1 MSSNQ
6 ITTLM
11 REYQEESS
19 NKGLPHRER
28 VTQKERDRNNKQW
41 YKDKINLVSASAYG
55 SSFYY
60 GYGGVTDWKRKK
72 VNYDLFN
79 DIINK
84 ADFEYVC
91 QPYGAQAGELP
102 AQMTNRDIV
111 SGKIKVLL
119 GMEMKMPFSW
129 NVIATNDQAT
139 TRKEQEEFNR
149 IKEFVVNEVMA
160 PIDAAIQQQQE
171 EATRGRKLSPEEVQ
185 KLQQDLAAQREAQ
198 TPDEVRKYMARKH
211 QDPAEVQAEQILN
224 YLIHKEKIPE
234 KFNKGFKHMNL
245 AGLEVYRVDI
255 INGEPTLTVVNPL
268 YFDYDKSP
276 DLDYIQDGEWAR
288 CEYRMTPSEVVATFG
303 SELTPTEID
312 RIYRFQ
318 DNWASPTLIDYNFTF
333 DENSSAN
340 TVTVIH
346 VTWKSL
352 KKIGFL
358 TYLDANGEPQE
369 TIVDENYKLKKSF
382 GDVSITW
389 EWIPEAHEGW
399 KILDDIYVYCR
410 PVPGQ
415 NKDIDNLHVCHL
427 PYYGAACDNLNS
439 RITAPMD
446 RMKAYQYYYNII
458 LYRIELLMASD
469 KGKILAMNIKG
480 IPKSAGIDISKFLYF
495 MEANKIAFVN
505 PDEEGKRGVGDVP
518 NMVKEI
524 DMSLAS
530 DIFKYIQMAE
540 FIERKCGS
548 AIGITPQM
556 EAQIGPN
563 EAVSNTR
570 QNIQMASH
578 IIQPYFELHNNV
590 KGTVLQALI
599 DKAKVA
605 YADGNKRK
613 KSYVLDDM
621 SVMMFEIDPELLDLS
636 TYGIFVTNS
645 SKADD
650 AKQAVIQ
657 LAQAALQNQQ
667 ADLADIIRIIRS
679 ESINEAVEDLEAA
692 QARKAVEAQAG
703 ERAKIQAQQEAE
715 ARAEQ
720 IKRDEWKH
728 EEDMI
733 ILKERERRKTEL
745 EKQTILSLGFNENK
759 DNDNDGVP
767 DVFEVYKFDKDA
779 DIKARKL
786 DLDER
791 KLQQKTDHDAEKLRL
806 EAEKIKKMNQNK
818 GKTS

>member
-1 MSSNQ
+1 MSNMT
-6 ITTLM
+6 TTLM
-11 REYQEESS
+11 REYQENSS
-19 NKGLPHRER
+19 KDTLPHRER
-28 VTQKERDRNNKQW
+28 VTQKQRDKNDKQW

-55 SSFYY
+55 STFYY

-79 DIINK
+79 NIINK

-91 QPYGAQAGELP
+91 QPYGAEAGDLP

-129 NVIATNDQAT
+129 NVIATNEQAT
-139 TRKEQEEFNR
+139 TRKEKEEFDR
-149 IKEFVVNEVMA
+149 IRQFVTEEIMS
-160 PIDAAIQQQQE
+160 PIDAAIQQQQQ
-171 EATRGRKLSPEEVQ
+171 EATRGRQLSPEEVQ

-198 TPDEVRKYMARKH
+198 TPDEVRKYMAREH
-211 QDPAEVQAEQILN
+211 QDPAEVQAQQILN

-245 AGLEVYRVDI
+245 AGLEVFRVDI
-255 INGEPTLTVVNPL
+255 INGEPTLVVVNPL

-276 DLDYIQDGEWAR
+276 DIDYIQDGEWAR
-288 CEYRMTPSEVVATFG
+288 CEYRMTPAEVIANFG
-303 SELTPTEID
+303 SQMTPDEMD
-312 RIYRFQ
+312 RVYRFQ

-358 TYLDANGEPQE
+358 TYVDAKGELQE
-369 TIVDENYKLKKSF
+369 KMVDENYKLNKAY
-382 GDVSITW
+382 GDVELEW

-415 NKDIDNLHVCHL
+415 NKDLDNLYECHL

-469 KGKILAMNIKG
+469 KGKMIAANIKA
-480 IPKSAGIDISKFLYF
+480 IPRSAGIDIQKFLYF
-495 MEANKIAFVN
+495 MEANKIAFFN
-505 PDEEGKRGVGDVP
+505 PQEEGNRGQGDVTS
-518 NMVKEI
+518 MVKEI

-548 AIGITPQM
+548 AIGVTPQM

-590 KGTVLQALI
+590 KSTVLQALI

-605 YADGNKRK
+605 YADGGKRK
-613 KSYVLDDM
+613 LSYMMDDM

-692 QARKAVEAQAG
+692 QARKAVEAQAAD
-703 ERAKIQAQQEAE
+703 RAKLEAQEKAE

-791 KLQQKTDHDAEKLRL
+791 KLQQKADHDAEKLQVER
-806 EAEKIKKMNQNK
+806 EKIKKMGDRG

>member
-1 MSSNQ
+1 MGNSV
-6 ITTLM
+6 TTLM
-11 REYQEESS
+11 KEYRDESS
-19 NKGLPHRER
+19 NEGLPHRER
-28 VTQKERDRNNKQW
+28 VTQRERDRNHKQW

-91 QPYGAQAGELP
+91 QPYGAQAGDLP

-111 SGKIKVLL
+111 SGKIKVML

-129 NVIATNDQAT
+129 NVIATNEDVT
-139 TRKEQEEFNR
+139 TRKEQEEFGR
-149 IKEFVVNEVMA
+149 IREFVVQEVMA
-160 PIDAAIQQQQE
+160 PIDAALQQQQE
-171 EATRGRKLSPEEVQ
+171 EATRGRKLSPEEIQ
-185 KLQQDLAAQREAQ
+185 KLQQDMASQRESQ

-211 QDPAEVQAEQILN
+211 QDPVEVQAQQILN
-224 YLIHKEKIPE
+224 YLIHKERIPE
-234 KFNKGFKHMNL
+234 KFNKAFKHMNL
-245 AGLEVYRVDI
+245 SGIEVFRVDI

-288 CEYRMTPSEVVATFG
+288 CEYRMTPSEVIATFG
-303 SELTPTEID
+303 SELTPTEMD

-318 DNWASPTLIDYNFTF
+318 DNWASPTLVDYNFTF
-333 DENSSAN
+333 DENSSSN

-358 TYLDANGEPQE
+358 SYVDQNGELQE
-369 TIVDENYKLKKSF
+369 KVVDENYKFKKAY
-382 GDVSITW
+382 GDVEITW
-389 EWIPEAHEGW
+389 DWIPEAHEGW

-415 NKDIDNLHVCHL
+415 NKDLDNLHICHL

-469 KGKILAMNIKG
+469 KGKMLAMNIKT

-495 MEANKIAFVN
+495 MEANKIAFIN
-505 PDEEGKRGVGDVP
+505 PDEEGKRGTGDVT
-518 NMVKEI
+518 NMVKEV

-540 FIERKCGS
+540 FIERKCGQ
-548 AIGITPQM
+548 AVGITPQM
-556 EAQIGPN
+556 EAQIGAN

-605 YADGNKRK
+605 YADGKKRK
-613 KSYVLDDM
+613 ISYVLDDM
-621 SVMMFEIDPELLDLS
+621 SVMMFNIDPDMLDNS
-636 TYGIFVTNS
+636 TFGIFVTNS

-679 ESINEAVEDLEAA
+679 ESINEAVEDLEVA

-703 ERAKIQAQQEAE
+703 EQAKIKAQQEAE
-715 ARAEQ
+715 AKAEQ
-720 IKRDEWKH
+720 LRRDEWEH
-728 EEDMI
+728 EEKMI
-733 ILKERERRKTEL
+733 VLKETERRKTEL
-745 EKQTILSLGFNENK
+745 QKQEILSLGFAENK
-759 DNDNDGVP
+759 DADEDGVP
-767 DVFEVYKFDKDA
+767 DTFEVFKFGTDA
-779 DIKARKL
+779 DIKRKKL
-786 DLDER
+786 DLDR
-791 KLQQKTDHDAEKLRL
+791 DKLQQKTNHDAEKLAVER
-806 EAEKIKKMNQNK
+806 EKIKQMAKK
-818 GKTS
+818 KDKPS

>member
-1 MSSNQ
+1 MK
-6 ITTLM
+6 
-11 REYQEESS
+11 EYAKQSTQES
-19 NKGLPHRER
+19 LPHRER
-28 VTQKERDRNNKQW
+28 VTQRQRDANDKQW

-55 SSFYY
+55 SSYYY

-91 QPYGAQAGELP
+91 QPYGAQVGDLP

-119 GMEMKMPFSW
+119 GMEMSLPFSW
-129 NVIATNDQAT
+129 NVIATNEQAT
-139 TRKEQEEFNR
+139 TRKEQEEFGR
-149 IKEFVVNEVMA
+149 IREYVISEIMS
-160 PIDAAIQQQQE
+160 PIKAGLQQQQE
-171 EATRGRKLSPEEVQ
+171 EAQRGRKLSPEEIQ
-185 KLQQDLAAQREAQ
+185 KLQEDMQQQEASQ
-198 TPDEVRKYMARKH
+198 TPDEVRKYMVRDH
-211 QDPAEVQAEQILN
+211 QDPAEVQAQHILN
-224 YLIHKEKIPE
+224 YLVQNQKIPE
-234 KFNKGFKHMNL
+234 KFNKGFKHLSL
-245 AGLEVYRVDI
+245 AGLETFRVDI
-255 INGEPTLTVVNPL
+255 INGDPTLVVVNPL

-288 CEYRMTPSEVVATFG
+288 CEYRMTPSEVVANFG
-303 SELTPTEID
+303 SHMKPEEID
-312 RIYRFQ
+312 RVYRFQ
-318 DNWASPTLIDYNFTF
+318 DNWASPTLVDYNFTF
-333 DENSSAN
+333 DENSSSN

-358 TYLDANGEPQE
+358 SFIDQNGELQE
-369 TIVDENYKLKKSF
+369 KIVDETYKLTKSQ
-382 GDVSITW
+382 GDVEIEW

-399 KILDDIYVYCR
+399 KILDDIYVLCR

-415 NKDIDNLHVCHL
+415 HKDLDNLHICHL

-439 RITAPMD
+439 RVTSPMD
-446 RMKAYQYYYNII
+446 RMKSYQYFYNII

-469 KGKILAMNIKG
+469 KGKILAANVKA
-480 IPKSAGIDISKFLYF
+480 IPKSAGIDINKFMYF
-495 MEANKIAFVN
+495 MEANKIAFFN
-505 PDEEGKRGVGDVP
+505 PSEEGNRNGGGDVT

-540 FIERKCGS
+540 FIEKKCGS
-548 AIGITPQM
+548 TIGVTPQM

-578 IIQPYFELHNNV
+578 IIKPYFDLHNNV
-590 KGTVLQALI
+590 KQCVLQALI

-605 YADGNKRK
+605 YAGNRKRK
-613 KSYVLDDM
+613 LSYFLDDM
-621 SVMMFEIDPELLDLS
+621 SVMMFEVDPELLDLS

-645 SKADD
+645 TKAED

-667 ADLADIIRIIRS
+667 ADLADIIKIIRS

-692 QARKAVEAQAG
+692 ASRKATEQQFAARAQA
-703 ERAKIQAQQEAE
+703 KAQQESE
-715 ARAEQ
+715 AKMEQ
-720 IKRDEWKH
+720 FKRDEWKH

-733 ILKERERRKTEL
+733 VLKERERRETEL
-745 EKQTILSLGFNENK
+745 QKQAMLSLGFAEDK
-759 DNDNDGVP
+759 DADQDGTP
-767 DVFEVYKFDKDA
+767 DVFEVYKFGEDA
-779 DIKARKL
+779 DIKRKKL

-791 KLQQKTDHDAEKLRL
+791 KLDQKTQHDQQKLKL
-806 EAEKIKKMNQNK
+806 EAEKIKKMAQKKPGSN
-818 GKTS
+818 

>member
-1 MSSNQ
+1 MSNL
-6 ITTLM
+6 TTTYLK
-11 REYQEESS
+11 EYAKESTQEA
-19 NKGLPHRER
+19 LPHRER
-28 VTQKERDRNNKQW
+28 VSQKRRDANDKQW

-55 SSFYY
+55 SSYYY

-91 QPYGAQAGELP
+91 QPYGAQTGDLP

-119 GMEMKMPFSW
+119 GMEMSLPFSW
-129 NVIATNDQAT
+129 NVIATNEQAT
-139 TRKEQEEFNR
+139 TRKEQEEFGR
-149 IKEFVVNEVMA
+149 IKEFVINEIMN
-160 PIDAAIQQQQE
+160 PIRAGLEQQAQE
-171 EATRGRKLSPEEVQ
+171 AQRERKLSPEEIQ
-185 KLQQDLAAQREAQ
+185 KLQEDMQEQEASQ
-198 TPDEVRKYMARKH
+198 TPDEVRKYMVRDH
-211 QDPAEVQAEQILN
+211 QDPAEVQAQEILN
-224 YLIHKEKIPE
+224 YLIQNQKIPE

-245 AGLEVYRVDI
+245 SGIEVYRVDI
-255 INGEPTLTVVNPL
+255 INGEPELVVVNPL
-268 YFDYDKSP
+268 FFDYDKSP

-288 CEYRMTPSEVVATFG
+288 CEYRMTPSEVVANFG
-303 SELTPTEID
+303 SHMKPEEID
-312 RIYRFQ
+312 RVYRFQ
-318 DNWASPTLIDYNFTF
+318 DNWASPTLVDYNFTF
-333 DENSSAN
+333 DENSSSN

-358 TYLDANGEPQE
+358 TFVDDNGEMQE
-369 TIVDENYKLKKSF
+369 RIVDETYKLTKSQ
-382 GDVSITW
+382 GDVEIEW

-399 KILDDIYVYCR
+399 KILDDIYVLCR

-415 NKDIDNLHVCHL
+415 HKDLDNLHTCHL

-446 RMKAYQYYYNII
+446 RMKSYQYFYDI
-458 LYRIELLMASD
+458 LFYRTELLLASD
-469 KGKILAMNIKG
+469 KGKILAMNVKS
-480 IPKSAGIDISKFLYF
+480 IPKSAGIDINKFLYF
-495 MEANKIAFVN
+495 LEANKIAFIN
-505 PDEEGKRGVGDVP
+505 PSEEGNRGTGDTT

-530 DIFKYIQMAE
+530 NIMHYIELME
-540 FIERKCGS
+540 FIEKKCGT

-578 IIQPYFELHNNV
+578 IVKPFFDLHNNV
-590 KGTVLQALI
+590 KQCVLQALI

-605 YADGNKRK
+605 YSGSKKRK
-613 KSYVLDDM
+613 LSYVLDDM
-621 SVMMFEIDPELLDLS
+621 SVMMFEINPELLDLS

-645 SKADD
+645 TKAED
-650 AKQAVIQ
+650 AKQAVVQ

-667 ADLADIIRIIRS
+667 ADLADIIKIIRS

-692 QARKAVEAQAG
+692 ASRKASEQQFAARQQA
-703 ERAKIQAQQEAE
+703 KAQQEAD
-715 ARAEQ
+715 AKAEQ
-720 IKRDEWKH
+720 LKRDEWKH

-733 ILKERERRKTEL
+733 KLKAKEDRETKLRV
-745 EKQTILSLGFNENK
+745 QAMLSLGFAEDK
-759 DNDNDGVP
+759 DQDQDGTP
-767 DVFEVYKFDKDA
+767 DVFEVYKFGEDAQIKRDKLELDR
-779 DIKARKL
+779 DKL
-786 DLDER
+786 N
-791 KLQQKTDHDAEKLRL
+791 QKTQHDSEKLKL
-806 EAEKIKKMNQNK
+806 EAEKIKKMSQKKPGSN
-818 GKTS
+818 